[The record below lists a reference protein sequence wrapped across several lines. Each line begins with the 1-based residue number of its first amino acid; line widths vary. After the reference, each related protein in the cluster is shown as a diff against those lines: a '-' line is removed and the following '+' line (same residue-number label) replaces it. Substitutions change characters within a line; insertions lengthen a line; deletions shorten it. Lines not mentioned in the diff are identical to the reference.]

1 MTPMVVVIIHHVT
14 KKPMK
19 MLETTVVRPVG
30 RAQTQVPFAHNRRV
44 VTGGPQRAGEQGDT
58 FTKLTPT
65 VLGVRSDDAGNA
77 SQFWI
82 AAGE

>member
-1 MTPMVVVIIHHVT
+1 MAFGCEYRLIETHVILTMTPMVVVIIHHVT

-58 FTKLTPT
+58 F
-65 VLGVRSDDAGNA
+65 
-77 SQFWI
+77 
-82 AAGE
+82 